1 MSRDTV
7 LDRFKANAIQL
18 KTKPAMYA
26 NVDGEWQSIS
36 WSAYWQNVR
45 RFAGALL
52 DLDYQPGQTVT
63 IMGNNCPEWVISDVG
78 AMLARAVP
86 AGIYQT
92 STPEQVSYIAN
103 HCEARVFV
111 LENLAMWERVAPV
124 AEELEHVELFVM
136 AQDAEQVADPRVI
149 SFDDFLMRGKKNLK
163 AVDKRMAE
171 IELDDLATLIYTSG
185 TTGPP
190 KGVMLTQRNLSFT
203 SREALGIVGNM
214 ASDDVGVSYLPLSHI
229 AEQMF
234 TIHLPLTAGATV
246 WFCDDISKV
255 RDALLAARPT
265 IFMGVPRVW
274 EKFKVALEARLEEAT
289 GPKAKIVS
297 WSRDV
302 GLRAGYE
309 ELTKGYVGGALG
321 VQYTAA
327 QKLFQSKLRAGLG
340 LDRLKVAVVGAA
352 PVGLDVLEFF
362 LSCGIPIYEVY
373 GQSEDCGPTTFN
385 RPKPGWT
392 KLGTA
397 GRPFPNIEV
406 RIADDGEILV
416 RGGNVFAGYYKN
428 PDATAETIVD
438 GWMHSGDIGEFDRDG
453 FLKITDRKKDLIITA
468 GGKNVAPQNIEKLL
482 RQIDGVGQ
490 AVVIGDK
497 RKFLSALI
505 TLDPER
511 APALARERGWPTE
524 LAALAAHPA
533 FIDHVQA
540 GVDRGNAE
548 LARYE
553 TIKKFVLIPEDF
565 TVESGELTP
574 TQKIKRRVVNANYA
588 AQIQGFYE
596 GLS

>member
-7 LDRFKANAIQL
+7 LDRFKENARQL

-26 NVDGEWQSIS
+26 SVDGEWQSIS

-86 AGIYQT
+86 AGVYQT

-111 LENLAMWERVAPV
+111 LEDLAMWERVAPV
-124 AEELEHVELFVM
+124 ADELTHVELFVM
-136 AQDAEQVADPRVI
+136 ARGAEQVADPRVI

-190 KGVMLTQRNLSFT
+190 KGVMLTQRNLAFT

-214 ASDDVGVSYLPLSHI
+214 TSEDVGVSYLPLSHI

-289 GPKAKIVS
+289 GPKAKIVA

-309 ELTKGYVGGALG
+309 ELTKGYVGGTLG
-321 VQYTAA
+321 VQYAAA
-327 QKLFQSKLRAGLG
+327 QRLFQSKLRAGLG
-340 LDRLKVAVVGAA
+340 FDRLKVAIVGAA
-352 PVGLDVLEFF
+352 PVGIDVLEFF
-362 LSCGIPIYEVY
+362 LSCGVPIYEVY

-453 FLKITDRKKDLIITA
+453 FLEITDRKKDLIITA

-524 LAALAAHPA
+524 LAALATNPA
-533 FIDHVQA
+533 FIEHVQA
-540 GVDRGNAE
+540 GVDRGNSE

-553 TIKKFVLIPEDF
+553 TIKKFALLPEDF

-574 TQKIKRRVVNANYA
+574 TQKIKRRVVNAHYA
-588 AQIQGFYE
+588 AQIQRFYE
-596 GLS
+596 GAS